1 MLTLT
6 GQAVDAIRSLTTQEG
21 LPADTGLR
29 IAPQADSA
37 GSLALS
43 ITEGPEM
50 GDEVIEEEGVRVYVQ
65 PDAAAVLN
73 DKSLDAEVSDEG
85 VSFRLGV
92 QEP

>member
-29 IAPQADSA
+29 IAPQAGGA

-73 DKSLDAEVSDEG
+73 DKSLDAEVSEEG
-85 VSFRLGV
+85 VSFRLGL
-92 QEP
+92 QQS